1 MAKANT
7 KNLAEKTPRPYTLGK
22 RELDMEE
29 TRKRI
34 LTAARALIL
43 AKGALAGFS
52 LAAVAGRADVTR
64 ATVYQHF
71 KSKRGL
77 LEALFDETGK
87 RGRLDKRLPEV
98 FSQPNPVDALRI
110 YVEVFCDFWEDD
122 RLMNRRLRAYAT
134 LDKMFA
140 EAIAAR
146 YERRRHALDL
156 LLKRLS
162 GQISST
168 SQPEDLV
175 QVVMALTSFEFYD
188 VLAGER
194 SPQEVS
200 PLVFQLVTAALAV
213 KQ

>member
-7 KNLAEKTPRPYTLGK
+7 ENLAEKTSRSYTLGK

-29 TRKRI
+29 TRKQI
-34 LTAARALIL
+34 LTAARASIL
-43 AKGALAGFS
+43 AKSALAGFS
-52 LAAVAGRADVTR
+52 LAAVAERADVTR

-87 RGRLDKRLPEV
+87 RGQLNKRLPEV
-98 FSQPNPVDALRI
+98 FSQPNPVDALRFYI
-110 YVEVFCDFWEDD
+110 EVFCDFWEDD

-134 LDKMFA
+134 LDKVFA

-146 YERRRHALDL
+146 YERRRHAINL
-156 LLKRLS
+156 LLKRLN
-162 GQISST
+162 GQSSLA
-168 SQPEDLV
+168 SQPESV
-175 QVVMALTSFEFYD
+175 QAVMALTSFEFYD

-213 KQ
+213 NQ